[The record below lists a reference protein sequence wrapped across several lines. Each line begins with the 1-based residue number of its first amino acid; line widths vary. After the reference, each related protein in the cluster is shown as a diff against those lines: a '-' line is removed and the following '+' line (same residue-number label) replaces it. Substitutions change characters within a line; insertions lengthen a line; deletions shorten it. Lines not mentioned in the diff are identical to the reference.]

1 MDLGTVKKNLKN
13 NKYKSVEECLNDVQ
27 LIWDNCKTYNSEGS
41 WIYDLAL
48 KLENLMIRQIQQNFS
63 FLKINKEINA
73 NIQPDDLY
81 DESENIS
88 ELTYDQKLMFSNKIK
103 SIS

>member
-1 MDLGTVKKNLKN
+1 MDLGSVKKNLKN

-48 KLENLMIRQIQQNFS
+48 KLENLMI
-63 FLKINKEINA
+63 K
-73 NIQPDDLY
+73 
-81 DESENIS
+81 
-88 ELTYDQKLMFSNKIK
+88 
-103 SIS
+103 